1 MNLKTEFYI
10 TAIRKRTDS
19 KTLLDDISLLREFKL
34 VKNSP
39 LFWRADPFLLSLEE
53 NDYLF
58 VEIGNK
64 ITGKGSL
71 AFARID
77 DGKVK
82 YGFKRCSSEK
92 FHMSFPNVFAQ
103 DGKIFMIPE
112 TKRDNC
118 LALYR
123 CDNLNEGFEKT
134 KVLISDVNVVDSTFY
149 KNYILCY
156 SNSSDLP
163 FLHFYQASSFLESPY
178 NLFFSIEDKNKKLRA
193 AGNIFINKNGD
204 LILPT
209 QNCEKGYGK
218 GLIFNKLVI
227 GDSKPSIS
235 PILEISC
242 EKASKLLKRK
252 VVGIHTYNS
261 NQKYEV
267 IDIKVEKF
275 SIIGLIGKIFYR
287 LK

>member
-1 MNLKTEFYI
+1 MNLKTQFYI
-10 TAIRKRTDS
+10 TAIRKRIDS
-19 KTLLDDISLLREFKL
+19 NTLLDDVSLLKDFKL
-34 VKNSP
+34 VKNN
-39 LFWRADPFLLSLEE
+39 LFFWRADPFLLTVGE

-77 DGKVK
+77 NGKIK
-82 YGFKRCSSEK
+82 HKFKRCAFER
-92 FHMSFPNVFAQ
+92 FHMSFPNVFVL
-103 DGKIFMIPE
+103 DGKICMIPE

-118 LALYR
+118 LALYS
-123 CDNLNEGFEKT
+123 CSNLNEGFKKT
-134 KVLISDVNVVDSTFY
+134 KVLIGNVSVVDSTFFN
-149 KNYILCY
+149 NYLLCY
-156 SNSSDLP
+156 NNSTDLP
-163 FLHFYQASSFLESPY
+163 FLQFYKTKSFLESSY
-178 NLFFSIEDKNKKLRA
+178 ELFLSIEDKNKKLRA
-193 AGNIFINKNGD
+193 AGNIFIAKNGD

-218 GLIFNKLVI
+218 GLIFNKLFL
-227 GDSKPSIS
+227 DDLKTSIS
-235 PILEISC
+235 PMLEISC

-261 NQKYEV
+261 NQQYEV
-267 IDIKVEKF
+267 VDIKVEKF
-275 SIIGLIGKIFYR
+275 SIIGLIGKIFNR